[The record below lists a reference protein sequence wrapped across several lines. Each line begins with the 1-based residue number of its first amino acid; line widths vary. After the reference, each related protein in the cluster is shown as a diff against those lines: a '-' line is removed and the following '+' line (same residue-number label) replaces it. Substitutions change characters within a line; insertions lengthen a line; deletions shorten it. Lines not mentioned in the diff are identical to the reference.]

1 MNGTKKLV
9 YTALSAALIAVLT
22 MFPHIPVAKGYIHL
36 GDGMIIISAFILGAY
51 AVPAAAI
58 GSALADIVTG
68 YAIYAPATFVIKA
81 AMALLAFL
89 IMNKKESTLRI
100 AAGSLACEAAMV
112 GGYFLCDFALFGI
125 AVAITSFP
133 FSLIQAAG
141 GAAVGVALC
150 LVTKKLGIKEKIR
163 ASLN

>member
-9 YTALSAALIAVLT
+9 YTALSTALVAVLT

-36 GDGMIIISAFILGAY
+36 GDGMIIISAFILGLY

-58 GSALADIVTG
+58 GSALADIITG
-68 YAIYAPATFVIKA
+68 YAIYAPATFAIKA

-89 IMNKKESTLRI
+89 ILNKKDDPLRVV
-100 AAGSLACEAAMV
+100 AGSLACEAVMAV
-112 GGYFLCDFALFGI
+112 GYFLCDFLLFGI
-125 AVAITSFP
+125 SVALTSFP

-141 GAAVGVALC
+141 GTAVGVALC
-150 LVTKKLGIKEKIR
+150 LVIKKLGIKEKIW
-163 ASLN
+163 AS